1 MTSTARCKL
10 LTNTEMK
17 LPTNVR
23 NSISWFAHSLI
34 AGDLGP
40 DDSRYS
46 RDQLFLK
53 HPGIVGQAMAIFLYR
68 LEIGDDGSVLNHD
81 EARERVRQ
89 YVEWKN
95 YGTQPETPFGKE
107 ELGIS

>member
-1 MTSTARCKL
+1 
-10 LTNTEMK
+10 MK
-17 LPTNVR
+17 LSNDLR
-23 NSISWFAHSLI
+23 NAISWFAHSLI

-53 HPGIVGQAMAIFLYR
+53 HPGVVGQAMATFLYR
-68 LEIGDDGSVLNHD
+68 LEMDDNGMVLNHD

-89 YVEWKN
+89 FIEWKN
-95 YGTQPETPFGKE
+95 YGDEPDVPFGKE
-107 ELGIS
+107 ELGIN